1 MRAFWLTGP
10 RRGELRPVEA
20 REGLRVRA
28 LYSGISRGTEDLVW
42 RGGVP
47 EKLRDRMR
55 CPHQEGDFPWPVKYG
70 YSLVGEGPEGLLFC
84 LHPHQEV
91 AYVQS
96 GLAVA
101 LPEGLPPER
110 SVLAANMETALNAV
124 WDGRP
129 APGDRIAVVGAGVVG
144 SLVGWICGRLPGSR
158 VQLVDIVDRSDLAR
172 SFGVDFRFPDEADL
186 DCDLVVHTSATA
198 AGLSTAL
205 RLAGE
210 EATVLELSWYGE
222 PVSAPLGEAF
232 HPRRLKLISSQ
243 VGTLPAWRR
252 SRWTHQQRLSLALSL
267 LEPVHDILIDGE
279 STFED
284 LPGLLA
290 DLPGTFCHRIR
301 Y

>member
-1 MRAFWLTGP
+1 VRAFWLTGP
-10 RRGELRPVEA
+10 RRGELRPVEP

-70 YSLVGEGPEGLLFC
+70 YSLVGEGPEGLVFC

-129 APGDRIAVVGAGVVG
+129 GPGDRIAVVGAGVVG
-144 SLVGWICGRLPGSR
+144 SLVGWLCGRLPRAR
-158 VQLVDIVDRSDLAR
+158 VQLVDIVDRSELAAA
-172 SFGVDFRFPDEADL
+172 FGVDFRFPDEADV
-186 DCDLVVHTSATA
+186 DCDLVVHTSATP
-198 AGLSTAL
+198 AGLATAL

-210 EATVLELSWYGE
+210 EATVLELSWYEE

-232 HPRRLKLISSQ
+232 HPRRLKLVSSQ

-252 SRWTHQQRLSLALSL
+252 SRWTHGQRMALALNL
-267 LEPVHDILIDGE
+267 LEPVHDLLIDGE
-279 STFED
+279 SPFEALPD
-284 LPGLLA
+284 LLAGLPGS
-290 DLPGTFCHRIR
+290 FCHRIR